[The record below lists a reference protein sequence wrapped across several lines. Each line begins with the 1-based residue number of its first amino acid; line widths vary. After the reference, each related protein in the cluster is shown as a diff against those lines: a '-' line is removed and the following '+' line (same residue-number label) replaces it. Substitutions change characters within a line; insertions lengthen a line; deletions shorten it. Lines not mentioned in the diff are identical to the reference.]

1 MKRQAVRQKNV
12 NTRQKA
18 ARDGAASDNSN
29 GEERRDMQRR
39 MINPALT
46 EIHDLLYQFGVK
58 ATIQGYFETS
68 SAIFLA
74 MRRQQEGDPWFS
86 IMDIYREISELYH
99 VELGDIDPR
108 IRRVIRIAW
117 KTQPEYLSRIAGE
130 KLQAQPSPRQFIDML
145 SGYLLE
151 RRKR

>member
-1 MKRQAVRQKNV
+1 MKRRTIAPV
-12 NTRQKA
+12 
-18 ARDGAASDNSN
+18 
-29 GEERRDMQRR
+29 
-39 MINPALT
+39 LT

-74 MRRQQEGDPWFS
+74 MRRQQEDDPWFS

-117 KTQPEYLSRIAGE
+117 RNQPEYLNRIAGE
-130 KLQAQPSPRQFIDML
+130 KLQAQPSPRQFIGIL
-145 SGYLLE
+145 SGYLLKSN
-151 RRKR
+151 RRAESSLP

>member
-1 MKRQAVRQKNV
+1 MKRRTLDPV
-12 NTRQKA
+12 
-18 ARDGAASDNSN
+18 
-29 GEERRDMQRR
+29 
-39 MINPALT
+39 LT

-74 MRRQQEGDPWFS
+74 MRRQQEDAPWFS
-86 IMDIYREISELYH
+86 IMDLYREISELYH

-117 KTQPEYLSRIAGE
+117 KNRPEYLSRIAGE
-130 KLQAQPSPRQFIDML
+130 ELQTQPSPRQFIGIL
-145 SGYLLE
+145 SAYLLE
-151 RRKR
+151 RRKRYSGNGSI